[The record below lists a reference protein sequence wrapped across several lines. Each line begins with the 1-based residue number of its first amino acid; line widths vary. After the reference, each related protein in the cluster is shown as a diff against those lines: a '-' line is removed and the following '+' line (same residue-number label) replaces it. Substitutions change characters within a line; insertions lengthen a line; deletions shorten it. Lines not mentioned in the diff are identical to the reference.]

1 VWNEA
6 GASFAFELR
15 PRFHQTAW
23 FYAACLASA
32 GVLAGSLHR
41 LRLRHVRARFAAVL
55 AERNRVAREVHDTL
69 LQGFTGLV
77 LHLVALARRAESSP
91 QREELEQIIDQGETC
106 LAEARN
112 AVWNLRVRP
121 LDRRR
126 LSTELEGMARQVT
139 AGTAIEVKV
148 KVNGDLEA
156 LPLDVE
162 ENLVRIGREALT
174 NTVKHAQARH
184 VVLEVEAARGR
195 LVLRVQDD
203 GRGFDPGGCA
213 SPGDRHFGL
222 LGMRERVDLLGGEL
236 TVASRPG
243 QGTRVVVALPLSA
256 AS

>member
-1 VWNEA
+1 
-6 GASFAFELR
+6 
-15 PRFHQTAW
+15 
-23 FYAACLASA
+23 
-32 GVLAGSLHR
+32 

-69 LQGFTGLV
+69 LQGFTGVV
-77 LHLVALARRAESSP
+77 LHLVALARRAEPSP

-112 AVWNLRVRP
+112 AVWNLRVRA
-121 LDRRR
+121 LDRRH

-156 LPLDVE
+156 LPLDIE
-162 ENLVRIGREALT
+162 ENLVRIGREALA

-184 VVLEVEAARGR
+184 VVLEVEAAEGR

-213 SPGDRHFGL
+213 SPGDGHFGL

-243 QGTRVVVALPLSA
+243 QGTRVVVALPLPA
-256 AS
+256 A